1 MTSALLLVG
10 GWSVALL
17 VLAGSWSG
25 GRGCWCDGSSTTGRT
40 TIGWAGVMGVRLGWA
55 GLMGVR
61 LGMLMVITGGLYT
74 DSFSPTTP
82 AANKDSD
89 AQITVRPVD

>member
-1 MTSALLLVG
+1 
-10 GWSVALL
+10 
-17 VLAGSWSG
+17 
-25 GRGCWCDGSSTTGRT
+25 
-40 TIGWAGVMGVRLGWA
+40 MGVRLGWA

-89 AQITVRPVD
+89 AQITV